1 MQEEVASSRVESRLV
16 WARQTNF
23 FQVLVVDIDG
33 LWFFLI
39 SAFLQSLREVLVK
52 FAKDFDESTSLK
64 S

>member
-39 SAFLQSLREVLVK
+39 SAFLQSLREVVK